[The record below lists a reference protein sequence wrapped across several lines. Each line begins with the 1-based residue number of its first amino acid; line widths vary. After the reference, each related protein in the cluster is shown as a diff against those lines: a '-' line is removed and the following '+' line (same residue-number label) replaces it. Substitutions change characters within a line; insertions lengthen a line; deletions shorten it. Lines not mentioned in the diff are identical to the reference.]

1 MTEPL
6 AIPEPPPVSRP
17 GRRFRKVLIAMC
29 AILGLFGA
37 NQLYV
42 RAAGRWLGSPDL
54 SVRLNRHPDR
64 FRISWRDAR
73 SPFPGWLIVHDLELA
88 GRTRRSRWSLH
99 ADEVQG
105 ALSLP
110 SLTRRRLAFHDLVA
124 SGVAIRVARI
134 LPPGAVPIDGQA
146 AIVPAFPQSPEEF
159 EATLKAV
166 PKRPRWTIDLSSVSL
181 DRIRELWL
189 ERWRLAGS
197 MKAHGGM
204 RLHLGRDAEVLMT
217 RLDLLDAGLTVVG
230 RPAGSHLHGSVTAFT
245 SPYSPRRER
254 GWQAVRHVSG
264 ELRLE
269 GRLHSL
275 EFLLGLMPRLPWLAI
290 EGGEGSFRAR
300 LLLAKGKLGR
310 GSAAEIAVR
319 KAIVDF
325 LDYQARGEAALSWRI
340 DRDRMS
346 GQADL
351 SHCEIRRQG
360 ASAPYARAPA
370 LRLSFTSKDLQMD
383 GRLDDYSGV
392 ADLPRAEVP
401 DLRYYNAYLP
411 TGSGLALTGGRG
423 VLKTRVTIDS
433 SGRMAGRILLSASDV
448 AATARGLALRGRCGV
463 TVALAS
469 QDLKSRRFTLGGSRA
484 RCEGVEIRDSE
495 PPGSEPSSRDW
506 WAIGTVGD
514 GVVAPGAEHFLS
526 LGAKVEARDAM
537 PIFALF
543 GDRPGA
549 KLVAHFFRGKGVAAT
564 GRVDLSSAA
573 WTASGVGFAGPRLT
587 AEARLSGR
595 KGQIEGALL
604 AGIGRRQ
611 VGIELA
617 GHDRKLHLRGAEDWF
632 AGADSSRPRVRKRP
646 L

>member
-1 MTEPL
+1 
-6 AIPEPPPVSRP
+6 
-17 GRRFRKVLIAMC
+17 MC
-29 AILGLFGA
+29 AIVGLLGA

-42 RAAGRWLGSPDL
+42 RAAARWLGSPDL
-54 SVRLNRHPDR
+54 SARLNRRPDR
-64 FRISWRDAR
+64 FRISWREAR
-73 SPFPGWLIVHDLELA
+73 SSFPGFLIVHDLELA
-88 GRTRRSRWSLH
+88 GRTRRTRWSLH

-110 SLTRRRLAFHDLVA
+110 SLTRRRLEFHDLVA

-134 LPPGAVPIDGQA
+134 LPTGAAPIDGQP
-146 AIVPAFPQSPEEF
+146 AIVPAFPQSPEQF
-159 EATLKAV
+159 EATLAAA
-166 PKRPRWTIDLSSVSL
+166 PKGPRWTIDLSSVSL
-181 DRIRELWL
+181 NRIRELWL

-197 MKAHGGM
+197 MKAHGGL
-204 RLHLGRDAEVLMT
+204 RLHLGQDAEVLMT
-217 RLDLLDAGLTVVG
+217 RLDLLDAGFSVVG

-290 EGGEGSFRAR
+290 EGGEGTFRTR
-300 LLLAKGKLGR
+300 LLLDKGKLGR
-310 GSAAEIAVR
+310 GSEAEIATQ
-319 KAIVDF
+319 KASVDF
-325 LDYQARGEAALSWRI
+325 LDYQARGKAALSWRV

-351 SHCEIRRQG
+351 SRCEIRRDG

-370 LRLSFTSKDLQMD
+370 LRLSFTSKDLTMD

-411 TGSGLALTGGRG
+411 AGSGLALTGGRG
-423 VLKTRVTIDS
+423 VLNTRVTIDS
-433 SGRMAGRILLSASDV
+433 SGRMRGRIVLSASDV
-448 AATARGLALRGRCGV
+448 AATVRGLALRGRCGI

-469 QDLKSRRFTLGGSRA
+469 QDLKSRRFVLDGSRA
-484 RCEGVEIRDSE
+484 RCEGVEIRDPES
-495 PPGSEPSSRDW
+495 PGREPSLRDW
-506 WAIGTVGD
+506 WATGTVGD

-526 LGAKVEARDAM
+526 LGAKVEARDAL

-549 KLVAHFFRGKGVAAT
+549 KLASHFFRGKGVAAT

-573 WTASGVGFAGPRLT
+573 WTAAGLGSAGPRLT

-595 KGQIEGALL
+595 QGQIQGALL

-611 VGIELA
+611 IGIELA
-617 GHDRKLHLRGAEDWF
+617 GHDRKIHLRGAEAWF
-632 AGADSSRPRVRKRP
+632 SGAAAAKPGPGKRK
-646 L
+646 